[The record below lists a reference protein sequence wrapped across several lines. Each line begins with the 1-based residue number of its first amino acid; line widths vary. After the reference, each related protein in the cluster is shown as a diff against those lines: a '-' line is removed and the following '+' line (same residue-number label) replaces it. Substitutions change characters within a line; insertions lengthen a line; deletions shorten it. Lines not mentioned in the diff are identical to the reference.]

1 MGTRAKPES
10 ESPQPAWQT
19 RPDFIL
25 RVFRVSVVSMR
36 VKQSQFPGGAGWA
49 EAWGTEA
56 VACCTNKPNF
66 PRGAGSPMAVR
77 LVPIAPNKPN
87 WGRVSGEASTL
98 WKKSYVAGDTVGTG
112 CTNKPNLP
120 QAGREDH
127 RQGLRPWRCHPPAG
141 KCAKRTQFSPQTH
154 MDESRLGCRHSRVRG
169 NRAKRT
175 QFPATPGG
183 TGPQG
188 RATRGNR
195 AKRSQFRNKLQVGSA
210 RCQANRAERTQFTA
224 RLVPLDCWVGRG
236 WRGEGRGQSC
246 KTKPISEQVAG
257 WKRQVSSESRKTNP
271 IYGSPGGTRL
281 RGRGTRGNRAKRS
294 QFRGPSRRAGRP
306 SLGAAG
312 MVPTARSP

>member
-1 MGTRAKPES
+1 VGTRAKPES

-120 QAGREDH
+120 TRAEADPGR
-127 RQGLRPWRCHPPAG
+127 RRCH
-141 KCAKRTQFSPQTH
+141 S
-154 MDESRLGCRHSRVRG
+154 
-169 NRAKRT
+169 
-175 QFPATPGG
+175 G
-183 TGPQG
+183 T
-188 RATRGNR
+188 
-195 AKRSQFRNKLQVGSA
+195 L
-210 RCQANRAERTQFTA
+210 
-224 RLVPLDCWVGRG
+224 
-236 WRGEGRGQSC
+236 
-246 KTKPISEQVAG
+246 
-257 WKRQVSSESRKTNP
+257 RQTNP
-271 IYGSPGGTRL
+271 ICH
-281 RGRGTRGNRAKRS
+281 
-294 QFRGPSRRAGRP
+294 RRAGKTIVKA
-306 SLGAAG
+306 SGLGDATRLPASAPNEPNLAPRR
-312 MVPTARSP
+312 VWTRAD